1 MLSCSVMSN
10 SLRPCGLWPARIPVH
25 GIFQARQSGLPFAP
39 PGDLP
44 DLGIEPAS
52 LVSPALTG
60 GFFTTEPEQACSFI
74 LEFKLSD
81 FNSGK

>member
-44 DLGIEPAS
+44 NPGLESESLGA
-52 LVSPALTG
+52 PALAG
-60 GFFTTEPEQACSFI
+60 GFFTTMLPSKPFI
-74 LEFKLSD
+74 FTVRDTQILLEKL
-81 FNSGK
+81 